1 MMKKLFYTLLLASA
15 VVSLSISPVLAGGE
29 GCGGGKCDKS
39 KKEEK
44 TEGTEGDKASTWNL
58 GSCEC
63 DKSKKEEK
71 KEEGEKKP

>member
-1 MMKKLFYTLLLASA
+1 MKKLFYTLLLAAA

-44 TEGTEGDKASTWNL
+44 AEGGSASTWNL
-58 GSCEC
+58 GSCC
-63 DKSKKEEK
+63 DKSKKDEK
-71 KEEGEKKP
+71 KEEGEKK